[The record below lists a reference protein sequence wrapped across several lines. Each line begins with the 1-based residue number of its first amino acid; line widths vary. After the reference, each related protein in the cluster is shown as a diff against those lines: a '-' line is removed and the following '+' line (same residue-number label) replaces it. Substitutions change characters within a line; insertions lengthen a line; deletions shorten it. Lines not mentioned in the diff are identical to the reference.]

1 MSRPLISFVTTVYNK
16 AAFLPQTL
24 AALGAQTGDFE
35 AEYIFVDDGS
45 TDDSAA
51 IIGAVTAAWPKVTL
65 IRQENQGAA
74 AATNRGIAAAPGD
87 YVKLLDGDDVL
98 HVEATA
104 RLFAAL
110 DKNPQAVAAFAHGC
124 TQPNESLSA
133 FAPPN
138 TDVATLLPNPL
149 ALVLKRNLFNPSQV
163 LVRLGALS
171 ACGGCDADPRIRFGQ
186 DYTLNLRLARLGAF
200 VSLPQTLVHFPE
212 DVPGRVS
219 AHQGR
224 ELERLNIALMLF
236 FQQFPETSP
245 ALKRLAA
252 QRTAG
257 RAYAFA
263 RRHSGAQPLL
273 SRAFWRYAQSFLP
286 QRDMPGF
293 IEKTLADFKDAA
305 PPS

>member
-24 AALGAQTGDFE
+24 AGLAAQTGDFE
-35 AEYIFVDDGS
+35 AEYIVVDDGS
-45 TDDSAA
+45 TDASAA
-51 IIGAVTAAWPKVTL
+51 LIEAQTAAWPKVTL

-74 AATNRGIAAAPGD
+74 AATNRGIQAATGE

-98 HVEATA
+98 HEHATA
-104 RLFAAL
+104 RLLDAL
-110 DKNPQAVAAFAHGC
+110 TMHPAAVAAFAKGKE
-124 TQPNESLSA
+124 QPNTALNA
-133 FAPPN
+133 FAPLTAGAP
-138 TDVATLLPNPL
+138 VLLNEPL
-149 ALVLKRNLFNPSQV
+149 PLVIKRNLFNPSQV
-163 LVRLGALS
+163 LVRQAALS

-186 DYTLNLRLARLGAF
+186 DYTLNLRLARLGAL

-224 ELERLNIALMLF
+224 ELERLNIALHLF
-236 FQQFPETSP
+236 FQQFPDMPP

-252 QRTAG
+252 KRAAG

-263 RRHSGAQPLL
+263 RRHNGARPLV

-286 QRDMPGF
+286 QRDVPGF
-293 IEKTLADFKDAA
+293 IEKTLADFKGEA